1 MDPGIS
7 AEVMNNAVRLV
18 VNFATV
24 FGVVLGLVL
33 CRRA

>member
-1 MDPGIS
+1 MDPGIP
-7 AEVMNNAVRLV
+7 AEVMDNAVRLV

-24 FGVVLGLVL
+24 FGIVLGLVI